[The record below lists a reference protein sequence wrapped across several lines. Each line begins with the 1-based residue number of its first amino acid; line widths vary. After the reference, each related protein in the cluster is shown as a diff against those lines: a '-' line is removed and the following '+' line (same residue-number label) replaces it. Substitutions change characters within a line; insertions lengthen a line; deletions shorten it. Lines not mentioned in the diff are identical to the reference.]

1 MGNEIQTDK
10 GLNEKMW
17 EDVNW
22 VFLLSGS
29 NQRVSELAE
38 SWVVCIWREGG
49 REKGRGKSG
58 RKEERESNTELILAR
73 LVLVED

>member
-17 EDVNW
+17 EGVNW

-29 NQRVSELAE
+29 SQRVSELAE
-38 SWVVCIWREGG
+38 AWVVCIWMEGG
-49 REKGRGKSG
+49 RKGGESQGER
-58 RKEERESNTELILAR
+58 RKGNLILS
-73 LVLVED
+73 

>member
-22 VFLLSGS
+22 IFLLSGS
-29 NQRVSELAE
+29 NQQVSELAE
-38 SWVVCIWREGG
+38 ALVVYIWREGG
-49 REKGRGKSG
+49 RKGGEGQGER
-58 RKEERESNTELILAR
+58 RKVNLMLN
-73 LVLVED
+73 